1 MKFTKGCL
9 RLLTVLITLCVITAC
24 LPLTAL
30 AESGVTKWNGSRT
43 ISEHIYVKKPIEITG
58 TGIIDVTG
66 FYGIIRSQFY
76 YQDNTPMITIK
87 SGANIAFKNVYI
99 GGVYW
104 GDEAEENE
112 DKESRSSLIYVE
124 PGARLS
130 LYNVDVFGNDNVASH
145 TTQGGAILN
154 EGILGL
160 DDGCNISYCSA
171 DVGGGIYNG
180 ENATLYMFGD
190 STVKKCQATLLGG
203 GIANY
208 GYAECN
214 NSSIRECNVAT
225 EEVVSTGGG
234 GLYNEGSASLSAFT
248 IESCTVVSDIGSLKT
263 GFGGG
268 IYNDNGGSLH
278 LYDGCV
284 VNKCMAMNG
293 GGIAS
298 VSGSLDN
305 APGNVTIEDTK
316 ITYNEAY
323 DGGGIF
329 FRNFFSTNENPPA
342 VLTVGKAIK
351 SSSDAYVYIENNE
364 ARCGAGISIHGN
376 TEGSLLH
383 KVYVNDNDGCQG
395 AGVYMDTY
403 LSGYD
408 DDEATYVTNY
418 PGATLTMTS
427 YTHIEGNRDDGY
439 WGREVYS
446 SFGVFVGSRSTL
458 KLKGLPVIKE
468 NNSRYMMNYA
478 LGDLYGSEA
487 AIVVES
493 PYCYALN
500 VTDSNPS
507 YRYSGMVE
515 LLDPE
520 ELPLTQEG
528 YEPIS
533 LERWRH
539 AYSGVEPYE
548 TDYFGTRLNGVVLTG
563 YQNLGLES
571 EELQTYFTGYC
582 NNDTDT
588 DPKGE
593 YLMFTDRENNTVQT
607 GHPASITVICGDQQY
622 NAKVNPS
629 GFYLESTVHIPGKVQ
644 TGWQI
649 GDKIYGVNDAMTADI
664 STVTEVIGIY
674 EDKVYTITFHSN
686 SYDSPNWTASVP
698 IRYGETVTLN
708 PNTGGLYKNNATL
721 DGWSTYSYSHTAEY
735 ELGDTF
741 TLTKEG
747 NVDLYA
753 HWDHLNVTYVFTGIH
768 GCDELMDT
776 VDGGNLATNVTKDYE
791 ITFNSVDEALG
802 WSFPEPYKTG
812 YNFLYWECRGL
823 HFDAGDA
830 LDEQQVGGN
839 DTYFVFE
846 AVFEPITTSV
856 NYRHGNGVE
865 LSKESQQVVFGEEYQ
880 FPSAEELIVS
890 NPDPDYA
897 YYFTYYYLVI
907 DGEYQEFYPGDV
919 VTVDW
924 VEPAEVRPIFG
935 QYSAYFQITVPLEA
949 ELDDKTLGFWVGTE
963 APQLSATATM
973 EGYDQ
978 LGWRFT
984 NVPGLESTI
993 FPANY
998 RFTTEEE
1005 AYQLICDYIISQ
1017 DIRDRKGCPLS
1028 ITAVMLAQDGIP
1040 FTAQAYV
1047 QNQSGE
1053 YEKVN
1058 GASLELFGIT
1068 DRYTEGESYADQLL
1082 ALIPNG
1088 ENYVFSH
1095 AEDVAVAYDGSSVC
1109 NVYFGFKRTYTVE
1122 HYLQNTKDD
1131 EYTIV
1136 AGDTQT
1142 LYGTQTT
1149 EAVAN
1154 AYDGFTAQ
1162 PIEQLEIAEDGSTVV
1177 KVYYTRNVYTIQV
1190 NLDGGTLEGA
1200 QDIQVR
1206 YQGLFYLP
1214 QGTPVKAGYTF
1225 SGWAMYLDG
1234 KYTATFE
1241 GEDIAYA
1248 LSLNNIPEES
1258 AEARALWTPR
1268 AVSQLTLSVTH
1279 QTYQVGDQFIPFNA
1293 TVTYDNG
1300 DVETA
1305 PITAEMLSGFS
1316 TEALAENQVVTVTV
1330 GGKTATFTLTVTP
1343 KTYTVTFLIGEGEG
1357 SAPQS
1362 VTLAAGQTFT
1372 PPAAEGFS
1380 KNGYTFAYWQ
1390 ADETGI
1396 IYRTDKTYEMPE
1408 TDMTLRA
1415 VWSLNDPVLSGN
1427 TDAFTFYYD
1436 GNQHT
1441 VSVTGRHQLG
1451 DDVTI
1456 SYRWYKL
1463 KAGQS
1468 PIPSLAFSI
1477 DLLFESR
1484 CDLLEET
1491 TGTYGFTDLSESG
1504 TYYCVVTAT
1513 HGDYISQT
1521 AAQIVVTVNKTLPT
1535 KELTQTE
1542 FTYTPNGAIDFND
1555 YVVGEG
1561 GMETFEVVDKNGL
1574 AFDFGDTTAIL
1585 SNITKAGGTFTLK
1598 MTVYETETYAAITKT
1613 YTITLNKA
1621 KQNPYVSTSN
1631 SYPTFLQTVTLTVSN
1646 HKGEL
1651 SYQLIS
1657 GNATV
1662 TGNQI
1667 IPNAA
1672 GVVEYSVTS
1681 AATDLY
1687 EEATNTYS
1695 ITFKKAAGNLAPDYQ
1710 KPDGYTICID
1720 HTSEDI
1726 QLPKGWRWNGTHQF
1740 NQVIMGQ
1747 FSAIFTSENEN
1758 YEPYTQSLSVSVTK
1772 HQKGLPASCS
1782 APCICT
1788 LCEKVLEPATSHDY
1802 SYTGNHYLRTQ
1813 GANCMEKNTYWYSCS
1828 FCGANAGLDANAT
1841 DKWYVG
1847 TQTGNHNMLAD
1858 WTSENG
1864 QHYHKCSVTG
1874 CTHKEDLAN
1883 CSGGKATCQTRANCS
1898 VCGEAYGSVGGH
1910 EYDTSVYGYQD
1921 DVGHAHKCLYCDAH
1935 DTKQVHIPN
1944 VTQPTE
1950 EVAQYCVADGCGY
1963 IMQQQLNHTHT
1974 PSNSW
1979 EYDSQ
1984 YHWHDCVANDGQ
1996 QFNKAGHTFDNNCDT
2011 TCNGGCGYLRT
2022 VTHDYT
2028 LLQFDE
2034 YEHWYVCQQCFA
2046 EKPGSRV
2053 QHSGG
2058 HATCQ
2063 QVATCS
2069 ICFTVYGQIGDHVY
2083 DYTQWVS
2090 MDDTYHGRKCTLCEA
2105 YSDYTQH
2112 TPNGKLS
2119 CTEDNLCTACG
2130 HMVEKSHG
2138 HSYVLAIETEEYLCQ
2153 RAKDCMSCDTY
2164 YLACEYCRVSS
2175 KGDTNAT
2182 FGTERFGDHQMD
2194 TAWTCE
2200 EDMHYHKCLTP
2211 GCDYR
2216 EDEGQCHG
2224 GQRDCQ
2230 NKAICE
2236 ICQNPYGQ
2244 LGEDLWSNEWDYKEE
2259 NGHAHR
2265 CILSGCNNHSD
2276 LQPHN
2281 PNLPAPTQTQDRIC
2295 TDCGYVM
2302 AVKTGESGDS
2312 AVENAINLI
2321 NGLPEEIKEEDAAAI
2336 QTAREAYNALTG
2348 EQQQKVSNYQKL
2360 EDAEKALAA
2369 LQQPE
2374 KPHYG
2379 DVNGDGKVDAKDA
2392 LVVLKFAV
2400 GKAQLTEEEQL
2411 TAEVDGKEGVNAK
2424 DALEI
2429 LKYAVDKIDLFPIEK
2444 QK

>member
-43 ISEHIYVKKPIEITG
+43 ISEHIYVKKPIEISG

-99 GGVYW
+99 GGVSW
-104 GDEAEENE
+104 GYEAVENE

-124 PGARLS
+124 PGARLT

-160 DDGCNISYCSA
+160 DDGCNIRYCSA

-214 NSSIRECNVAT
+214 NSSIRECDVVT

-248 IESCTVVSDIGSLKT
+248 VESCTVVSDIGSLKT

-284 VNKCMAMNG
+284 VNKCMALTG

-298 VSGSLDN
+298 ASNSQDN
-305 APGNVTIEDTK
+305 APGTVTIEDTK

-329 FRNFFSTNENPPA
+329 FRNFFKTNENSPA

-351 SSSDAYVYIENNE
+351 SSSDAYVHIENNE
-364 ARCGAGISIHGN
+364 ARCGAGISIKGN

-383 KVYVNDNDGCQG
+383 KVYVNDNSGCQG

-427 YTHIEGNRDDGY
+427 YTHIEGNCDDGY

-478 LGDLYGSEA
+478 LEDRYGSEA

-493 PYCYALN
+493 PYCSALN

-539 AYSGVEPYE
+539 AYSGTEPYE
-548 TDYFGTRLNGVVLTG
+548 TNYFGTRLNGVVLTG
-563 YQNLGLES
+563 YQNLGLEP

-582 NNDTDT
+582 NNDIDP

-607 GHPASITVICGDQQY
+607 GHPASIRVICGDQQY

-649 GDKIYGVNDAMTADI
+649 GDKIYGLNDAMTADI

-686 SYDSPNWTASVP
+686 SYDSPNWTASIP

-708 PNTGGLYKNNATL
+708 PNTGGLYKSNATL

-753 HWDHLNVTYVFTGIH
+753 HWEHTKVTYVFTGID

-856 NYRHGNGVE
+856 NYRHGNGVV

-907 DGEYQEFYPGDV
+907 DGEFQVFYPGDV

-1068 DRYTEGESYADQLL
+1068 DRYTEGESYADDLL
-1082 ALIPNG
+1082 TLIPNG

-1109 NVYFGFKRTYTVE
+1109 NVYFGFKQTYTVE
-1122 HYLQNTKDD
+1122 HYKENSKDD
-1131 EYTIV
+1131 GYTLV
-1136 AGDTQT
+1136 EEDTQT
-1142 LYGTQTT
+1142 LYGSGTT
-1149 EAVAN
+1149 NAQAN
-1154 AYDGFTAQ
+1154 LYDGFTPQ

-1177 KVYYTRNVYTIQV
+1177 KVYYTRNVYTIQLD
-1190 NLDGGTLEGA
+1190 LDGGTLEGA
-1200 QDIQVR
+1200 EDILVK
-1206 YQGLFYLP
+1206 YQGSFYLP
-1214 QGTPVKAGYTF
+1214 QETPVKAGYTF
-1225 SGWAMYLDG
+1225 GGWAMYLDG
-1234 KYTATFE
+1234 KYTATFK
-1241 GEDIAYA
+1241 GEDLQYA
-1248 LSLNNIPEES
+1248 FSLNQIPTQS
-1258 AEARALWTPR
+1258 VVAKAVWTART
-1268 AVSQLTLSVTH
+1268 VSDVTLEVTH
-1279 QTYQVGDQFIPFNA
+1279 QAYQLGDEFVPFNA

-1300 DVETA
+1300 DTETA
-1305 PITAEMLSGFS
+1305 PVTLDLLSGFS
-1316 TEALAENQVVTVTV
+1316 TAELVENQTVTVTV
-1330 GGKTATFTLTVTP
+1330 GGKTATFTITVTP
-1343 KTYTVTFLIGEGEG
+1343 VTYTLTYDVSGANG
-1357 SAPQS
+1357 SAPS
-1362 VTLAAGQTFT
+1362 SLTLEAGANFT
-1372 PPAAEGFS
+1372 PSSAEGLT
-1380 KNGYTFAYWQ
+1380 KNGYTFAYWL
-1390 ADETGI
+1390 DEENGV
-1396 IYRTDKTYEMPE
+1396 IYKVGNTYQMPQSNI
-1408 TDMTLRA
+1408 TLRA
-1415 VWSLNDPVLSGN
+1415 VWSLNKPVLSG
-1427 TDAFTFYYD
+1427 TEGPVTFYYD
-1436 GNQHT
+1436 GSART
-1441 VSVTGRHQLG
+1441 AAVTGTHTLT
-1451 DDVTI
+1451 DAVIT
-1456 SYRWYKL
+1456 YRWYKL
-1463 KAGQS
+1463 NPGESA
-1468 PIPSLAFSI
+1468 IPSLAFSI
-1477 DLLFESR
+1477 DRYFESR
-1484 CDLLEET
+1484 CQLLEET
-1491 TGTYGFTDLSESG
+1491 TGTYDFVNIGDSG

-1513 HGDYISQT
+1513 HGENVSQT
-1521 AAQIVVTVNKTLPT
+1521 AREFVVTVNKALPT

-1542 FTYTPNGAIDFND
+1542 FTYAPNTTFDLND
-1555 YVVGEG
+1555 YVTGQG
-1561 GMETFEVVDKNGL
+1561 GIETFKILDKNGL
-1574 AFDFGDTTAIL
+1574 AFDFGETTAIL
-1585 SNITKAGGTFTLK
+1585 SNITKAGGTFTVQ
-1598 MTVYETETYAAITKT
+1598 MTVHETETYAALTKT

-1621 KQNPYVSTSN
+1621 KQNLYVSASPST
-1631 SYPTFLQTVTLTVSN
+1631 PTMQQTVTLTVSGTV
-1646 HKGEL
+1646 GEL
-1651 SYQLIS
+1651 SYALVN

-1662 TGNQI
+1662 QGNQI
-1667 IPNAA
+1667 IPGGA
-1672 GVVEYSVTS
+1672 GTVHYSVT
-1681 AATDLY
+1681 AGATDLY
-1687 EEATNTYS
+1687 EEATQTYS
-1695 ITFKKAAGNLAPDYQ
+1695 ITFRKAEGNLAPDYQ
-1710 KPDGYTICID
+1710 KPAEYTICVG

-1726 QLPKGWRWNGTHQF
+1726 TLPQGWSWNGTHTF
-1740 NQVIMGQ
+1740 DQVINGV
-1747 FSAIFTSENEN
+1747 FAATFTPADSDN
-1758 YEPYTQSLSVSVTK
+1758 YNPYTTSISVKVIN
-1772 HQKGLPASCS
+1772 HQKGEAATCTT
-1782 APCICT
+1782 PCTCT
-1788 LCEKVLEPATSHDY
+1788 LCGLELEPKWPHSY
-1802 SYTGNHYLRTQ
+1802 SVMSDTYLRTQ
-1813 GANCMEKNTYWYSCS
+1813 GVNCKDYNTYWYSCAN
-1828 FCGANAGLDANAT
+1828 CGASAGDDPDATNN
-1841 DKWYVG
+1841 WY
-1847 TQTGNHNMLAD
+1847 TGSTTGAHNMLAD
-1858 WTSENG
+1858 WFTQNG
-1864 QHYHKCSVTG
+1864 QHYHKCSVAG
-1874 CTHKEDLAN
+1874 CPYQEDRAP
-1883 CSGGKATCQTRANCS
+1883 CSGGTATCQTKAQCS
-1898 VCGEAYGSVGGH
+1898 TCGNAYGSLGDH
-1910 EYDTSVYGYQD
+1910 QFDTSVYGHKD
-1921 DVGHAHKCLYCDAH
+1921 ENGHAHKCFYCDAYDVVEAH
-1935 DTKQVHIPN
+1935 VPN
-1944 VTQPTE
+1944 VDAPTQDL
-1950 EVAQYCVADGCGY
+1950 AKYCVVEGCGY
-1963 IMQQQLNHTHT
+1963 VIAQKLNHTHT
-1974 PSNSW
+1974 PADVW
-1979 EYDSQ
+1979 EYNTTH
-1984 YHWHDCVANDGQ
+1984 HWHDCVDNDNQEFG
-1996 QFNKAGHTFDNNCDT
+1996 KAQHTFNSPCDT
-2011 TCNGGCGYLRT
+2011 ACADGCGYTRT
-2022 VTHDYT
+2022 VSHDYT
-2028 LLQFDE
+2028 QLMQDDKD
-2034 YEHWYVCQQCFA
+2034 HWYACSVCGD

-2053 QHSGG
+2053 AHSGG
-2058 HATCQ
+2058 TATCQ
-2063 QVATCS
+2063 TLAECGICHAPYGDLASHSFSENWAHRDEKHHAHTC
-2069 ICFTVYGQIGDHVY
+2069 TVCGEPDE
-2083 DYTQWVS
+2083 
-2090 MDDTYHGRKCTLCEA
+2090 MLP
-2105 YSDYTQH
+2105 H
-2112 TPNGKLS
+2112 TPNM
-2119 CTEDNLCTACG
+2119 E
-2130 HMVEKSHG
+2130 
-2138 HSYVLAIETEEYLCQ
+2138 
-2153 RAKDCMSCDTY
+2153 
-2164 YLACEYCRVSS
+2164 
-2175 KGDTNAT
+2175 
-2182 FGTERFGDHQMD
+2182 
-2194 TAWTCE
+2194 
-2200 EDMHYHKCLTP
+2200 
-2211 GCDYR
+2211 
-2216 EDEGQCHG
+2216 
-2224 GQRDCQ
+2224 
-2230 NKAICE
+2230 
-2236 ICQNPYGQ
+2236 
-2244 LGEDLWSNEWDYKEE
+2244 
-2259 NGHAHR
+2259 
-2265 CILSGCNNHSD
+2265 
-2276 LQPHN
+2276 
-2281 PNLPAPTQTQDRIC
+2281 APTPTQDQVC
-2295 TDCGYVM
+2295 VDCGYVM
-2302 AVKTGESGDS
+2302 AEKTGEPQEDL
-2312 AVENAINLI
+2312 AVQRVMEAIEA
-2321 NGLPEEIKEEDAAAI
+2321 LPERVALEDAAAI
-2336 QTAREAYNALTG
+2336 QTAREAYD
-2348 EQQQKVSNYQKL
+2348 KL
-2360 EDAEKALAA
+2360 EETQKPKVTNYEKLVAAEKALAD
-2369 LQQPE
+2369 LSKPE
-2374 KPHYG
+2374 EPHYG

-2392 LVVLKFAV
+2392 LMVLKFAV
-2400 GKAQLTEEEQL
+2400 GKIELTPEQQLA
-2411 TAEVDGKEGVNAK
+2411 AEVDGKEGINAK

-2429 LKYAVDKIDLFPIEK
+2429 LKYAVRKIEMFPIEK